1 MEFFI
6 SKSYIA
12 FLIII
17 PIILA
22 LSFIKP
28 DETFDVNVGDTYYVI
43 KNSHLG
49 ILLTSFYFVLA
60 SIHFIS
66 KTYDDIKLENWI
78 ILSHSFV
85 SIFGLILIW
94 FLIKEINKNEIM
106 SFEEMIKNMNVRER
120 LTYLVFITFGI
131 MILSQ
136 IILLCDFS
144 IKLFK
149 KILH

>member
-1 MEFFI
+1 MDFFI

-17 PIILA
+17 PIILV

-28 DETFDVNVGDTYYVI
+28 DETFEVNVGDTYYVI

-49 ILLTSFYFVLA
+49 ILLTLFYFILA

-66 KTYDDIKLENWI
+66 KTYDIKLENWI

-94 FLIKEINKNEIM
+94 FLIKEINKNEIV
-106 SFEEMIKNMNVRER
+106 SFEEMIKNMNARER

-131 MILSQ
+131 MISSQ
-136 IILLCDFS
+136 IILFTDFS
-144 IKLFK
+144 IKLLK
-149 KILH
+149 KLLH

>member
-28 DETFDVNVGDTYYVI
+28 HETFDVNVGDTYYVI
-43 KNSHLG
+43 KNYHLG
-49 ILLTSFYFVLA
+49 ILLSLFYFILV

-66 KTYDDIKLENWI
+66 KTYDIKLENWI

-94 FLIKEINKNEIM
+94 YLIKEINKNDIM
-106 SFEEMIKNMNVRER
+106 SFEEIVKNMNIRER

>member
-1 MEFFI
+1 MV
-6 SKSYIA
+6 
-12 FLIII
+12 
-17 PIILA
+17 

-28 DETFDVNVGDTYYVI
+28 DETFEVNVGDTYYVI

-49 ILLTSFYFVLA
+49 ILLTLFYFILA

-66 KTYDDIKLENWI
+66 KTYDIKLENWI

-94 FLIKEINKNEIM
+94 FLIKEINKNEIV
-106 SFEEMIKNMNVRER
+106 SFEEMIKNMNARER